1 MWEME
6 SAAMSLILST
16 LTSKDSVVSCV
27 KGEMSVLRCFEA
39 EHGPQNIGDVSPLRQ
54 LKQQHSSFIIHVTCT
69 MLDTELV

>member
-39 EHGPQNIGDVSPLRQ
+39 EHGPQNIGEMGICL
-54 LKQQHSSFIIHVTCT
+54 H
-69 MLDTELV
+69 